1 MLSALGPGPSTEYRS
16 FLPYAKKTFS
26 LSMEVSPLQPW
37 RNSILGEDDYQKQTQ
52 VGWDSEAD
60 IINEEC
66 DLPYPG

>member
-1 MLSALGPGPSTEYRS
+1 
-16 FLPYAKKTFS
+16 
-26 LSMEVSPLQPW
+26 MEVSPFRPW
-37 RNSILGEDDYQKQTQ
+37 RDSILEEDDYQKQTQ